1 MRQGT
6 GKPQG
11 WYSARQ
17 STLSAWAMLARWG
30 KGRQGL
36 RVKGWWIET
45 KAFAQE
51 LQRTSLA
58 VQWLRLHLP
67 MQGDAGSIPGEGTKI
82 LHASRPKSQNI
93 KQKQYCNK
101 FNKGFKNGPH
111 KKRILKMKRGGNVR
125 WCT

>member
-17 STLSAWAMLARWG
+17 STLSAWAVLARWG

-36 RVKGWWIET
+36 HVKGWWIET

-67 MQGDAGSIPGEGTKI
+67 VQGDAGSIPSEGTKI
-82 LHASRPKSQNI
+82 PHASRPKNQNI

-101 FNKGFKNGPH
+101 FNKGFK
-111 KKRILKMKRGGNVR
+111 KRS
-125 WCT
+125 